1 MACRT
6 LDVRALCGERA
17 IAKTSVGARVLGEM
31 RDQPHMHQVQEGGAT
46 GCGGVGLS
54 VERTERRRHT
64 AECSGVQR
72 RRKVCLGDRTHCT

>member
-17 IAKTSVGARVLGEM
+17 IAKTSVGVRVLGEM

-46 GCGGVGLS
+46 VGV
-54 VERTERRRHT
+54 
-64 AECSGVQR
+64 AE
-72 RRKVCLGDRTHCT
+72 